1 MDVLRA
7 GPEPGL
13 AWHHSCAH
21 GEFPDGRNCAR
32 CVRVAERRARA
43 GVEDAWA
50 LEPWALTA
58 GGAAGELPTVSK
70 YRARWEDGEG
80 GSAADVVRLYG
91 PEEIREEL
99 AISHSSGVWLRC
111 LAFDAELWW

>member
-1 MDVLRA
+1 M
-7 GPEPGL
+7 
-13 AWHHSCAH
+13 
-21 GEFPDGRNCAR
+21 
-32 CVRVAERRARA
+32 
-43 GVEDAWA
+43 
-50 LEPWALTA
+50 
-58 GGAAGELPTVSK
+58 SK

>member
-1 MDVLRA
+1 MLPA
-7 GPEPGL
+7 GDIITIPG
-13 AWHHSCAH
+13 H
-21 GEFPDGRNCAR
+21 GGRFI
-32 CVRVAERRARA
+32 A
-43 GVEDAWA
+43 GD
-50 LEPWALTA
+50 A
-58 GGAAGELPTVSK
+58 GGSGESGAGGERNPYAMGDEELTLEEKIENFKPTVSK